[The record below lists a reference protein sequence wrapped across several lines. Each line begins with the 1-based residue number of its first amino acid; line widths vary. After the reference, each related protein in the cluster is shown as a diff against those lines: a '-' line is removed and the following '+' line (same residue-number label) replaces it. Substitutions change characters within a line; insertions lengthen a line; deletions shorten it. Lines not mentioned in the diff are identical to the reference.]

1 MRRGKNENVERMGFG
16 KLTLINF
23 LACKLALEGEGG
35 WVMSCTQQMHA
46 LTAGRPA
53 EISSQHEAS
62 WNVRPAD
69 VRAMTAGNL
78 RKTKRLSSLP

>member
-1 MRRGKNENVERMGFG
+1 
-16 KLTLINF
+16 
-23 LACKLALEGEGG
+23 
-35 WVMSCTQQMHA
+35 MSCTQQMHA

-69 VRAMTAGNL
+69 VRARAGDDGREFAKNKASL
-78 RKTKRLSSLP
+78 FSSVILE